1 MKCGDATS
9 QLMNLK
15 RTNPQQ
21 SRRLQVP
28 ALPAF
33 KNSPNSSS
41 RRRCGTCRS
50 APEMTRFLR
59 RRPDLTFTSS
69 LLSFLHCGHG
79 ALDEMWEVP
88 GRIFLENFTIRYLR
102 ETGTKSGSLGP
113 QTSARLLWD
122 ARAPPASA
130 SYLLSQFIA
139 ACPKA

>member
-1 MKCGDATS
+1 
-9 QLMNLK
+9 MNLK

-50 APEMTRFLR
+50 APKMTRFLR

-88 GRIFLENFTIRYLR
+88 GRIFLENFTIRYLW